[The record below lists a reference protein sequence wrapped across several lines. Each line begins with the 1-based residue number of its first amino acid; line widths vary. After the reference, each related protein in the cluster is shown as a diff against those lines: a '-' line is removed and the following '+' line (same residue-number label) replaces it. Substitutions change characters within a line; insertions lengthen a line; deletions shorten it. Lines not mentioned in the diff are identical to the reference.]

1 MVFPCT
7 SKPCRTA
14 TPDPPCSSAGAG
26 AKAGASA
33 SKLAEG
39 GTFQPSLF
47 DERGLAEVASD
58 DYPGERLVVCR
69 NPLLAER
76 RRRKREELLAATEAG
91 FEPIAKEVAR
101 RTRTPLKAARIAE
114 KAARVKSRF
123 KVGKHFD
130 ADIADGSFSW
140 TRRQGRSSYKLWEE
154 PVPDFVLEDLSPG
167 NWRCDAVDKRQL
179 YRRLSVREYWMFD
192 ETAKRLRDDA
202 GRRLGEL
209 LVGYWL
215 RAGEY
220 ERVCANAAGRLPS
233 KVLGLEMCVR
243 DGLVRFYD
251 AATGEYL
258 ATYSEAQAR
267 IAALEAELRARRA
280 AD

>member
-1 MVFPCT
+1 MIREGSMFL
-7 SKPCRTA
+7 TA
-14 TPDPPCSSAGAG
+14 
-26 AKAGASA
+26 
-33 SKLAEG
+33 G
-39 GTFQPSLF
+39 GGIVSNMPTQ
-47 DERGLAEVASD
+47 RQAEVAPTPMRSVPVPLAYAEGVEVNGAVLDFGSEAPEPWDYLPVPPVALD
-58 DYPGERLVVCR
+58 DDGYL
-69 NPLLAER
+69 
-76 RRRKREELLAATEAG
+76 
-91 FEPIAKEVAR
+91 
-101 RTRTPLKAARIAE
+101 
-114 KAARVKSRF
+114 
-123 KVGKHFD
+123 
-130 ADIADGSFSW
+130 IADSMSQNDRHLRRMLAYASVLKERYRGRGGMVGADLSMPYVKGSPGKMLVPDIFVALSAEE
-140 TRRQGRSSYKLWEE
+140 REGRSSYKLWEE
-154 PVPDFVLEDLSPG
+154 PAPDFVLEDLSPG
-167 NWRCDAVDKRQL
+167 NWRRDAVDKRPL
-179 YRRLSVREYWMFD
+179 YQRLGVREYWMFD

-220 ERVCANAAGRLPS
+220 ERVRANAAGRLPS
-233 KVLGLEMCVR
+233 KVLGLELCVR